1 MRQRATI
8 ASRLLAA
15 TGALVVTAFGTAAMA
30 AEFPT
35 KPITIIV
42 AYGAGG
48 GTDATVRTLAEPVS
62 KELGQP
68 ILVQNKP
75 GAGGGVAAMHVKNQ
89 PADGYTL
96 IATGSLTYS
105 FEPQVLKAQYSY
117 KDFNHVAVVGQFQ
130 EGFFTHPSRPYKS
143 MKDVIALAK
152 KENRPIKYASLYQ
165 LDRKIMGYVAKK
177 EGVKIIP
184 VPTKGGSG
192 TVKAAL
198 GNQVDFGVSGGS
210 FGPHAESGA
219 LRVIGAMTA
228 ERMPRFPDIAGM
240 HDNGWEV
247 GSENFL
253 IISAP
258 KGTPKDVVAKI
269 SAAIQKAAKSD
280 AVQAILKKRYM
291 KDIFIGADK
300 VNQAVADQ
308 FARNE
313 KMLADLK

>member
-1 MRQRATI
+1 MKIQSVIAMLAT
-8 ASRLLAA
+8 LAA
-15 TGALVVTAFGTAAMA
+15 AAPTVA

-62 KELGQP
+62 KALGQP

-75 GAGGGVAAMHVKNQ
+75 GAGGGVAATYVKNQ

-105 FEPQVLKAQYSY
+105 FEPQVLKARYAHT
-117 KDFNHVAVVGQFQ
+117 DFNHVAVVSQFQ
-130 EGFFTHPSRPYKS
+130 EGFFTHPSRPYKT
-143 MKDVIALAK
+143 MKDVIAAAK
-152 KENRPIKYASLYQ
+152 KENRAIKYASLYQ

-184 VPTKGGSG
+184 LPTKGGNG
-192 TVKAAL
+192 AVQAVL

-210 FGPHAESGA
+210 FGPHAASGA
-219 LRVIGAMTA
+219 VRVIGAMTA
-228 ERMPRFPDIAGM
+228 ESMPRFPKIAGM
-240 HDNGWEV
+240 HANGWKV

-258 KGTPKDVVAKI
+258 KGTPNDVVAKL
-269 SAAIQKAAKSD
+269 AAAFKKAAKSD
-280 AVQAILKKRYM
+280 AVQAIVKKRYM

-308 FARNE
+308 FSRN
-313 KMLADLK
+313 KTMLEALK

>member
-1 MRQRATI
+1 MKSIASK

-15 TGALVVTAFGTAAMA
+15 AGALAVATGTTAMA
-30 AEFPT
+30 VEFPT

-75 GAGGGVAAMHVKNQ
+75 GAGGGVAAMYVKNQ

-96 IATGSLTYS
+96 IATGSLTYT

-117 KDFNHVAVVGQFQ
+117 EDYKHVAVVGQFQ

-165 LDRKIMGYVAKK
+165 LDRKIMSYVAKK

-184 VPTKGGSG
+184 VPTKGGAG
-192 TVKAAL
+192 TVKAVL
-198 GNQVDFGVSGGS
+198 GDQVDFGVSGGS

-228 ERMPRFPDIAGM
+228 ESMPRFPDIAGM
-240 HDNGWEV
+240 HDNGWQV

-258 KGTPKDVVAKI
+258 KGTPDDVVATL
-269 SAAIQKAAKSD
+269 SAAFQKAQKSD

-300 VNQAVADQ
+300 ANEAVADQ
-308 FARNE
+308 FARNK
-313 KMLADLK
+313 KMLEDL

>member
-1 MRQRATI
+1 MKVI
-8 ASRLLAA
+8 ASKLLAA
-15 TGALVVTAFGTAAMA
+15 AGALAALATGVTATA
-30 AEFPT
+30 AEFPA

-75 GAGGGVAAMHVKNQ
+75 GAGGGVAATSVKYQ
-89 PADGYTL
+89 AADGYTL
-96 IATGSLTYS
+96 IAPGSLTYS
-105 FEPQVLKAQYSY
+105 FEPQVLKAQYSHQ
-117 KDFNHVAVVGQFQ
+117 DFNHVAVVGQFQ

-143 MKDVIALAK
+143 MKDVIAAAK

-192 TVKAAL
+192 TVKAVL
-198 GNQVDFGVSGGS
+198 GDQVDFGVSGGS
-210 FGPHAESGA
+210 FGPHAASGA

-228 ERMPRFPDIAGM
+228 DSMPRFPDIAGM
-240 HDNGWEV
+240 HANGWQV

-258 KGTPKDVVAKI
+258 KGTPDDVVAKL
-269 SAAIQKAAKSD
+269 SAAFQKAANSD
-280 AVQAILKKRYM
+280 AVQAIIKKRYM

-300 VNQAVADQ
+300 ANQAIADQ
-308 FARNE
+308 FARNA
-313 KMLADLK
+313 KMLEALK

>member
-1 MRQRATI
+1 MTNRATL
-8 ASRLLAA
+8 AAKLLAA
-15 TGALVVTAFGTAAMA
+15 ATALAVMAAGTMAMA
-30 AEFPT
+30 ADFPT
-35 KPITIIV
+35 KPITVIV

-62 KELGQP
+62 KALGQP

-75 GAGGGVAAMHVKNQ
+75 GAGGGVAATYVKNQ

-105 FEPQVLKAQYSY
+105 FEPQVLKAQYAHT
-117 KDFNHVAVVGQFQ
+117 DFNHVAVVSQFQ
-130 EGFFTHPSRPYKS
+130 EGFFTHPSRPYKT

-165 LDRKIMGYVAKK
+165 LDRKILGYVAKK

-192 TVKAAL
+192 AVKAVL

-210 FGPHAESGA
+210 FGPHAANGA
-219 LRVIGAMTA
+219 VRVIGAMTA
-228 ERMPRFPDIAGM
+228 QSMPRFPDIAGM
-240 HDNGWEV
+240 HANGWQV

-258 KGTPKDVVAKI
+258 KGTPDDVVAKL
-269 SAAIQKAAKSD
+269 SAAFQKAAKSD
-280 AVQAILKKRYM
+280 AVQAIVKKRYM

-308 FARNE
+308 FSRN
-313 KMLADLK
+313 KQMLEALK

>member
-1 MRQRATI
+1 MKMQTAI
-8 ASRLLAA
+8 MALAA
-15 TGALVVTAFGTAAMA
+15 MGVLTIPATA
-30 AEFPT
+30 AEFPS

-48 GTDATVRTLAEPVS
+48 GTDATVRTVAEPVS
-62 KELGQP
+62 KALGQP

-75 GAGGGVAAMHVKNQ
+75 GAGGGVAATYVKNQ

-105 FEPQVLKAQYSY
+105 FEPQVLKAQYAHT
-117 KDFNHVAVVGQFQ
+117 DFNHVAVISQFQ
-130 EGFFTHPSRPYKS
+130 EGFFTHPSRPYKN

-152 KENRPIKYASLYQ
+152 KENRSIKYASLYQ

-177 EGVKIIP
+177 EGIKIIP
-184 VPTKGGSG
+184 VPTKGGNG
-192 TVKAAL
+192 AVQAVL

-210 FGPHAESGA
+210 FGPHAANGA
-219 LRVIGAMTA
+219 VRVIGAMTA
-228 ERMPRFPDIAGM
+228 ESMPRFPKVAGM
-240 HDNGWEV
+240 HANGWKV

-258 KGTPKDVVAKI
+258 KGTPKDIVAKL
-269 SAAIQKAAKSD
+269 AAAFKMGVQTD
-280 AVQAILKKRYM
+280 TVQALVKKRYM

-308 FARNE
+308 YGRN
-313 KMLADLK
+313 KAMLEALK

>member
-1 MRQRATI
+1 MKTQSVI
-8 ASRLLAA
+8 AMLAA
-15 TGALVVTAFGTAAMA
+15 LVAAVPAAA

-62 KELGQP
+62 KALGQP

-75 GAGGGVAAMHVKNQ
+75 GAGGGVAATYVKNQ

-105 FEPQVLKAQYSY
+105 FEPQVLKAQYAHT
-117 KDFNHVAVVGQFQ
+117 DFNHVAVVSQFQ
-130 EGFFTHPSRPYKS
+130 EGFFTHPSRPYKTL
-143 MKDVIALAK
+143 MDVITTAK
-152 KENRPIKYASLYQ
+152 KENRAIKYASLYQ
-165 LDRKIMGYVAKK
+165 LDRKILGYVAKK

-184 VPTKGGSG
+184 VPTKGGNG
-192 TVKAAL
+192 AVQAVL

-210 FGPHAESGA
+210 FGPHAASGA
-219 LRVIGAMTA
+219 VRVIGAMTA
-228 ERMPRFPDIAGM
+228 ESMPRFPKITGM
-240 HDNGWEV
+240 HANGWKV

-258 KGTPKDVVAKI
+258 KGTPNDVAVKL
-269 SAAIQKAAKSD
+269 AAAFKKAAKSD
-280 AVQAILKKRYM
+280 AVQAIVKKRYM

-308 FARNE
+308 FDRN
-313 KMLADLK
+313 KAMLKALK